1 MYSSFFLKF
10 KTKDSFLSLKEDKEI
25 IFALLNGGSP
35 DDFGILVKKYEK
47 LVFRI
52 LHKFFYFKDR
62 SMIED
67 AAQEVFMT
75 IYEKLDRY
83 NPDYSFLNWL
93 YTLTVNKAKKLLR
106 KEKIKNFF
114 PLFEEIVETEE
125 KKGNLEEEE
134 IKLWLWKEI
143 KTLPVKYQIIL
154 VLYYTENLSTTEIAE
169 IMEESENTVKSK
181 LKRAREKLKI
191 SLSENERW
199 KLFFE

>member
-1 MYSSFFLKF
+1 M
-10 KTKDSFLSLKEDKEI
+10 SLKEDKEI